1 MNVQASRTHQEGI
14 YINRVRYILGSQ
26 FALSQPPSTY
36 RKKNYSF
43 VSSSQLMALTFK
55 LAQLQSKATRASQL
69 VSKHAPLYYKQLL
82 EQNKHYIQDPPTVE
96 KCNLLSNIPS
106 RYEAFQKE
114 MDYVKLMW
122 KKRNEWKIEDAGIA
136 TLFGLECFAWYCT
149 GEIVGRGF
157 TFTGYYI

>member
-1 MNVQASRTHQEGI
+1 MNVQASKTHQEGI
-14 YINRVRYILGSQ
+14 YINRVSYILGSQ
-26 FALSQPPSTY
+26 FALSHPPRTY
-36 RKKNYSF
+36 RKKTIHFFSLH
-43 VSSSQLMALTFK
+43 SM
-55 LAQLQSKATRASQL
+55 
-69 VSKHAPLYYKQLL
+69 
-82 EQNKHYIQDPPTVE
+82 
-96 KCNLLSNIPS
+96 PS

>member
-1 MNVQASRTHQEGI
+1 MNVQASKTHQEGI
-14 YINRVRYILGSQ
+14 YINRVLTLHSYLLFNISLFNSY
-26 FALSQPPSTY
+26 TVV
-36 RKKNYSF
+36 SF
-43 VSSSQLMALTFK
+43 FNLHCLPTKFYGGFIACV
-55 LAQLQSKATRASQL
+55 
-69 VSKHAPLYYKQLL
+69 YKQLL
-82 EQNKHYIQDPPTVE
+82 EQNKHYIQNPPTVE
-96 KCNLLSNIPS
+96 KCNLLSKQLIYTRLASIPS

-149 GEIVGRGF
+149 GETVGRGF